1 MLCLDTDFIVALL
14 RRRPEADDR
23 LEEYA
28 RRGQSVST
36 TTITAC
42 ELYRGACRSRDRE
55 KEVAKVSS
63 ILRSVKLLTLTNESC
78 MVFGQLSSHP
88 ELATQP
94 LSDLDLL
101 IASIVLTANET
112 LVTKNVRHF
121 SRVPNL
127 KLEPW

>member
-1 MLCLDTDFIVALL
+1 MPCLDTDFIVALL
-14 RRRPEADDR
+14 RRRPEAEDR

-42 ELYRGACRSRDRE
+42 ELYRGAYRARERE
-55 KEVAKVSS
+55 KEVAKVSN
-63 ILRSVKLLTLTNESC
+63 ILRSINLLTLTNESC
-78 MVFGQLSSHP
+78 IVFGQFSSHT

-101 IASIVLTANET
+101 IASIVLTASET
-112 LVTKNVRHF
+112 LITRNVRHF

>member
-1 MLCLDTDFIVALL
+1 L
-14 RRRPEADDR
+14 RRRSEAEDR

-28 RRGQSVST
+28 RRSQSVST

-42 ELYRGACRSRDRE
+42 ELYRGAYKSRDRE
-55 KEVAKVSS
+55 KEVAKVSG

-78 MVFGQLSSHP
+78 MFFGQLSSHP
-88 ELATQP
+88 ELTAQP

-101 IASIVLTANET
+101 IASIVLTTNET

-127 KLEPW
+127 KLESW

>member
-1 MLCLDTDFIVALL
+1 MPCLDTDFIVALL
-14 RRRPEADDR
+14 RRRTEAEGR
-23 LEEYA
+23 LEQYA
-28 RRGQSVST
+28 SRGQSVST

-42 ELYRGACRSRDRE
+42 ELYRGAYRSRDRE

-63 ILRSVKLLTLTNESC
+63 ILRSINSLTLTDESC
-78 MVFGQLSSHP
+78 MIFGRLSSHP
-88 ELATQP
+88 ELTGRP
-94 LSDLDLL
+94 VGDLDLL

-127 KLEPW
+127 RLEPW